1 MTQRIPT
8 GLWAISELPKLV
20 AWPEP
25 NGADDPTTRKK
36 TTKRA
41 AIRGAMA
48 EDSWWGCSY
57 GSIRDALAQAVS
69 EGARTFV
76 LDIDSPGGTVAG
88 VRETVAAIE
97 AAREKMNVIAY
108 VSGSCQSAALWVA
121 SACDRIYAA
130 DTSVIGSVG
139 SLLSVMDASAAMEDA
154 GVVRYV
160 WRSERTPDKAPAPD
174 SKAFG
179 LDAQG
184 LVNAAGDAFLGD
196 LARLRNV
203 KGGLD
208 AVAEAYMRGR
218 SLPAA
223 EALAAGWVDE
233 IVGTDAAH
241 RWLTIGAGEIPLKF
255 TLPPASRPA
264 AAASFPVARQTKG
277 SGMADTVKSLAA
289 LAALGIIAQ
298 DAGDGRL
305 VLSADEGARVA
316 QTLTSARE
324 EATAAKVALQSAA
337 DTATGLQAQLATLKA
352 AEDKRSAADL
362 VARHVK
368 RGAIPPA
375 KASEWEG
382 KAAALGIDA
391 LAGILDLLPA
401 SAPMAPIA
409 DGSPVTPPDPAGR
422 EVAIANRV
430 RVLMAQGHSAA
441 AAFATAQKEVV

>member
-1 MTQRIPT
+1 MLFR
-8 GLWAISELPKLV
+8 S
-20 AWPEP
+20 
-25 NGADDPTTRKK
+25 
-36 TTKRA
+36 
-41 AIRGAMA
+41 
-48 EDSWWGCSY
+48 
-57 GSIRDALAQAVS
+57 
-69 EGARTFV
+69 
-76 LDIDSPGGTVAG
+76 
-88 VRETVAAIE
+88 
-97 AAREKMNVIAY
+97 
-108 VSGSCQSAALWVA
+108 
-121 SACDRIYAA
+121 
-130 DTSVIGSVG
+130 GSVG

-233 IVGTDAAH
+233 LVGTDAAH
-241 RWLTIGAGEIPLKF
+241 RWLTIGAGSPPLKY

-264 AAASFPVARQTKG
+264 AAAFLPVARQKG
-277 SGMADTVKSLAA
+277 YGMADTVKSLAA

-305 VLSADEGARVA
+305 VLSAEEGSRVA

-375 KASEWEG
+375 KAAEWEG

-391 LAGILDLLPA
+391 LSGILDLLPA
-401 SAPMAPIA
+401 TAPMTAIA
-409 DGSPVTPPDPAGR
+409 DGAPVTPPDPAGR
-422 EVAIANRV
+422 EVDRKSTRLNSS
-430 RVLMAQGHSAA
+430 H
-441 AAFATAQKEVV
+441 